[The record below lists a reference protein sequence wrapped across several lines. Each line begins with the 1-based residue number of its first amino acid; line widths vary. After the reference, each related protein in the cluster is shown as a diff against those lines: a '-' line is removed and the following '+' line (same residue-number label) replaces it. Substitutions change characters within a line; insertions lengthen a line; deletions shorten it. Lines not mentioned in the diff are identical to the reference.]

1 MLRQTGPA
9 AERLV
14 ASMANGTEVKGWR
27 RGLSLLLA
35 FVMLLSCVNLE
46 AFAQEYDGDIF
57 VEEPVIQE
65 EEPTLFEE
73 IMNLHLKKSE
83 PK

>member
-1 MLRQTGPA
+1 
-9 AERLV
+9 
-14 ASMANGTEVKGWR
+14 MANGTEVKSWR

-57 VEEPVIQE
+57 VEVLYI
-65 EEPTLFEE
+65 F
-73 IMNLHLKKSE
+73 
-83 PK
+83 